1 MEGQCSRALLAYQV
15 HDRFQQAKQAAFF
28 ELAPGYGLRARLL
41 LTTAG
46 ERQRTQYS
54 SPDAEPPDGDGSGTS
69 SGGCAESG
77 ESGEGGGNG
86 GAEEDVTRQVQL
98 WELVRATRE
107 PA

>member
-1 MEGQCSRALLAYQV
+1 MAYQV
-15 HDRFQQAKQAAFF
+15 HDRFQEAKQAAFF
-28 ELAPGYGLRARLL
+28 ELAPGYGLRARRL

-46 ERQRTQYS
+46 ERQRTKYS
-54 SPDAEPPDGDGSGTS
+54 SPDAEG
-69 SGGCAESG
+69 A
-77 ESGEGGGNG
+77 

>member
-1 MEGQCSRALLAYQV
+1 MEVHAQCSRALLAYQV
-15 HDRFQQAKQAAFF
+15 HDRFQEAKQAAFF
-28 ELAPGYGLRARLL
+28 ELAPGYGLSARRL

-46 ERQRTQYS
+46 ERQRTKYS
-54 SPDAEPPDGDGSGTS
+54 SPDAEAPDGDGSGC
-69 SGGCAESG
+69 GGCA

-86 GAEEDVTRQVQL
+86 AAEEDVTRQVQL

>member
-1 MEGQCSRALLAYQV
+1 MAYQV
-15 HDRFQQAKQAAFF
+15 HDRFQEAKQAAFF
-28 ELAPGYGLRARLL
+28 ELASGYGLRARRL

-46 ERQRTQYS
+46 ERQRTKYS
-54 SPDAEPPDGDGSGTS
+54 SPDAEPPDGDGS

-77 ESGEGGGNG
+77 ESGEGRGDG

>member
-1 MEGQCSRALLAYQV
+1 M
-15 HDRFQQAKQAAFF
+15 HDRFQEAKQAAFF

-54 SPDAEPPDGDGSGTS
+54 SPDADTPDGDGS

-77 ESGEGGGNG
+77 ESGGGGGGG

>member
-1 MEGQCSRALLAYQV
+1 MEVHAQCSRALLAYQV
-15 HDRFQQAKQAAFF
+15 HDRFQEAKQAAFF
-28 ELAPGYGLRARLL
+28 ELAPGYGLSARRL

-46 ERQRTQYS
+46 ERQRTKYS
-54 SPDAEPPDGDGSGTS
+54 SPDA
-69 SGGCAESG
+69 

-86 GAEEDVTRQVQL
+86 AAEEDVTRQVQL

>member
-1 MEGQCSRALLAYQV
+1 M

-54 SPDAEPPDGDGSGTS
+54 SPDAEPPDSDGSG
-69 SGGCAESG
+69 GGCAESG
-77 ESGEGGGNG
+77 ESGEGG

>member
-1 MEGQCSRALLAYQV
+1 M
-15 HDRFQQAKQAAFF
+15 HDRFQEAKQAAFF
-28 ELAPGYGLRARLL
+28 ELAPGYGLRARRL

-54 SPDAEPPDGDGSGTS
+54 SPDAEPPDGDGS

-77 ESGEGGGNG
+77 ESGEGGGDSA
-86 GAEEDVTRQVQL
+86 AEEDVTKQVQL